1 MWLMGSLSCIHLKP
15 PSQAS
20 HWQGEDRYLYSIRGR
35 SAIFIQLDLKTK
47 ENTHTGEVGQQ
58 ARASWGSRAFLFAP
72 SAQRGDGASFPL
84 VLMEPIMW
92 IHHVATCVLLCFD
105 ILVHEITSLGK
116 GLPPLKCSQFPL
128 TIMGQ
133 KETYPP
139 LLNSGGQKWN
149 MIRFGECHR
158 KPVGTAGMVW
168 NGPSFIICRH
178 IDGAGVCLTE

>member
-1 MWLMGSLSCIHLKP
+1 MHSFKATLTGFPLAGWRPVSIFN
-15 PSQAS
+15 
-20 HWQGEDRYLYSIRGR
+20 QGPLCRIYPAG
-35 SAIFIQLDLKTK
+35 FKNK
-47 ENTHTGEVGQQ
+47 GKHTHTGEVGQQ